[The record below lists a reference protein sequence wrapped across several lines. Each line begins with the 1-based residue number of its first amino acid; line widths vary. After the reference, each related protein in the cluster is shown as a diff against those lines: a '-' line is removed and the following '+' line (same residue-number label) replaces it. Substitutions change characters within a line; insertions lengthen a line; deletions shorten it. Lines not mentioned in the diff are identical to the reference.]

1 MKFGIKCNLISE
13 INPINTQNMIIH
25 KEIRENPE
33 ILISIETDKLD
44 DFDSE
49 NEIPDHDDLQIRLK
63 ELLMT
68 PTVFAIV

>member
-1 MKFGIKCNLISE
+1 
-13 INPINTQNMIIH
+13 MIIH